1 MKAHHPSLDRV
12 QRRSEISCG
21 INRRAVICI
30 ATSIR
35 LHFRFLF
42 WHRQQWEIEESGCLC
57 EVEGFDSFEEN
68 NIGTVERMPVPLA
81 PFPTPPPPPPLAP
94 PNGGQG
100 QLVCSGCRNLLLYPQ
115 GAKSVCC
122 AVCRAVTTVPPPG
135 NLIFSHITVQLI
147 LHSTLNR
154 NGTVDLWRMPHAT
167 DVYTRSKQRSVFL
180 LPHGKSGSG
189 SQLVGVGR
197 GQAFDQRWFVLA
209 SPRLTFDHAIRV
221 SYSGSVAGSGSMFH
235 SAQCAHRQRAGERRR
250 QARLARVATRLR
262 SRQQSYHRRR
272 RRALFDSMMTWNCVS
287 CLVVLTVL

>member
-189 SQLVGVGR
+189 SK
-197 GQAFDQRWFVLA
+197 
-209 SPRLTFDHAIRV
+209 
-221 SYSGSVAGSGSMFH
+221 SGSTCELWELPNAADVSIWSKIGEMCSLQLCYFH
-235 SAQCAHRQRAGERRR
+235 WSFSKH
-250 QARLARVATRLR
+250 
-262 SRQQSYHRRR
+262 
-272 RRALFDSMMTWNCVS
+272 
-287 CLVVLTVL
+287 